1 MAEEEVDDLLEE
13 AFKNIDEAEKN
24 GKTMSEVI
32 MKKAKESGVKVP
44 DAKRKRSRSRSGSR
58 DRKRKRSRSREKRTR
73 VSSKERRRRS
83 PSEDDKRT
91 RRRSGS

>member
-32 MKKAKESGVKVP
+32 MKKAKESGVKVYVFSSITVVRLIILDQMP
-44 DAKRKRSRSRSGSR
+44 NVNVAEVVVEAGTGSASEAGVVRKGQGSCF
-58 DRKRKRSRSREKRTR
+58 
-73 VSSKERRRRS
+73 
-83 PSEDDKRT
+83 
-91 RRRSGS
+91 